1 MLQVFSNQR
10 DYRVR
15 RTTSSTDVLAILIPV
30 CFGLVAHSFLSVLI
44 QLFDRLLVISKDVNL
59 VFFGKLDVLTEEIH
73 REVACLGSKT
83 EYFVQELFLECFG
96 ETLALC

>member
-10 DYRVR
+10 DYRVGG
-15 RTTSSTDVLAILIPV
+15 TISSADVLAILIPV
-30 CFGLVAHSFLSVLI
+30 CFGLVAYSFLSVPI
-44 QLFDRLLVISKDVNL
+44 QLFNRLLVISKDVNL
-59 VFFGKLDVLTEEIH
+59 VFFRKYNVLTEEIH
-73 REVACLGSKT
+73 RKFACLGSKA

>member
-10 DYRVR
+10 DYLVGS
-15 RTTSSTDVLAILIPV
+15 TTSSTDVLAILIPV
-30 CFGLVAHSFLSVLI
+30 CFGLVANSFLSVLI

-96 ETLALC
+96 KTLAIC